1 MLFTINLKKNVT
13 KTTMLNYFLKLK
25 NFDKNFRIFAPLS
38 LALMIVFLGFGAIAV
53 IRSPIDY
60 QQGNAVKIMYLHVP
74 CAWLALMIYCMLA
87 LFNLAG
93 FIWKNPFFY
102 IIAKAIA
109 KIGCLLTLITL
120 LTGSIW
126 GKPIWGTWWVFD
138 PRLTSMLIL
147 FFLYLGYLILL
158 GSFEDQSKGERIS
171 AVISIIGF
179 INIPIIKFSVEYWNS
194 LHQKAS
200 IIRSKGIAID
210 PAMLKPLM
218 IMSAMFFCYFIFLSL
233 VLVKN
238 SLMLKK
244 LNKKY

>member
-1 MLFTINLKKNVT
+1 
-13 KTTMLNYFLKLK
+13 MLNYFLKLK

-38 LALMIVFLGFGAIAV
+38 LALMLVFLGFGAIAV
-53 IRSPIDY
+53 INSPIDY

-74 CAWLALMIYCMLA
+74 CAWLALMIYCLLA

-158 GSFEDQSKGERIS
+158 GSFEDQSKGEKIS

>member
-1 MLFTINLKKNVT
+1 MLFTINLKKNIT

-38 LALMIVFLGFGAIAV
+38 LALMLVFLGFGAIAV
-53 IRSPIDY
+53 INSPIDY

-74 CAWLALMIYCMLA
+74 CAWLALMIYCLLA

-158 GSFEDQSKGERIS
+158 GSFEDQSKGEKIS

-233 VLVKN
+233 VLIKN

>member
-1 MLFTINLKKNVT
+1 
-13 KTTMLNYFLKLK
+13 MLNYFLKLK
-25 NFDKNFRIFAPLS
+25 NFDRNFRIFAPLS
-38 LALMIVFLGFGAIAV
+38 LALMLVFLGFGAIAV
-53 IRSPIDY
+53 INSPIDY

-74 CAWLALMIYCMLA
+74 CAWLALMIYCLLA

-158 GSFEDQSKGERIS
+158 GSFEDQSKGEKIS

-179 INIPIIKFSVEYWNS
+179 INIPIIKFV
-194 LHQKAS
+194 
-200 IIRSKGIAID
+200 
-210 PAMLKPLM
+210 
-218 IMSAMFFCYFIFLSL
+218 
-233 VLVKN
+233 
-238 SLMLKK
+238 
-244 LNKKY
+244 